1 MGKRILSQLE
11 FEALFETFNTMVY
24 DNKYNKLN
32 YNTWRDLKSIKG
44 EVNLYDGF
52 SSQYIRLESDS
63 FNYCGDGL
71 TLNFRSDDKS
81 FGQFLK
87 ENVFNFD
94 IEENLI
100 IKNEKEN
107 EKMKGFNFDFGPC
120 TNDAVRISM
129 YGIAVKN
136 VAGTWVSYNPA
147 NDEII
152 DVDVFNFEGG
162 KYMYKIPV
170 AIKDIKVGDVVIHNR
185 IPVFV
190 TEVSEDFSSVIV
202 VDIRAGERKEVIPTK
217 NMFGF
222 NFITKVV
229 SLFDAF
235 ENAPTPEAPFGN
247 MLPFLMM
254 GDDNKDIDP
263 MMMMLMMNTNGGKD
277 FFSNPMMMYFM
288 LKDNKDSDMLPL
300 MFLMNSNK

>member
-1 MGKRILSQLE
+1 MPSKILSPLQLETLMVEFSEEVAAGRYKKMGYNSWRILKSTFDDVEVKQ
-11 FEALFETFNTMVY
+11 FESALNIEYYPKDELFSSRTISFSIY
-24 DNKYNKLN
+24 DNSFGEFVNTKLFYNK
-32 YNTWRDLKSIKG
+32 T
-44 EVNLYDGF
+44 E
-52 SSQYIRLESDS
+52 
-63 FNYCGDGL
+63 
-71 TLNFRSDDKS
+71 
-81 FGQFLK
+81 
-87 ENVFNFD
+87 
-94 IEENLI
+94 
-100 IKNEKEN
+100 NEKEN

-162 KYMYKIPV
+162 RYMYKMPV

-254 GDDNKDIDP
+254 DGDNKDIDP
-263 MMMMLMMNTNGGKD
+263 MMMMLMMNGNGGKD
-277 FFSNPMMMYFM
+277 LFSNPMMMYFM